1 VIGPKKVNLQPSA
14 ADATVW
20 NRLSLEPSM
29 SEIKKLVVPHGPEDL
44 PVPAQLTA
52 LFENVAQEAGCYVFE
67 HPEEHSF
74 NAVFGGH
81 QVTVSI
87 VERK

>member
-1 VIGPKKVNLQPSA
+1 M
-14 ADATVW
+14 T
-20 NRLSLEPSM
+20 
-29 SEIKKLVVPHGPEDL
+29 EIKKLVVPHAPEDPTVL
-44 PVPAQLTA
+44 TQLTA
-52 LFENVAQEAGCYVFE
+52 LFETTAQDAGCYVFE
-67 HPEEHSF
+67 HPEEHCF